1 MSSTQQLSKYEL
13 LRLNNIRE
21 RDEMWKDIMKAKAEF
36 NEESSKKSVKKPRK
50 KSTEITSVGEHSR
63 RSERLK
69 GNEIKIEI
77 LL

>member
-21 RDEMWKDIMKAKAEF
+21 RDEMWEDIMKAKAEF
-36 NEESSKKSVKKPRK
+36 NEESSMKSVKKPRK
-50 KSTEITSVGEHSR
+50 KSIEKTSVGEPSR

-69 GNEIKIEI
+69 GNVIKIEI
-77 LL
+77 IL